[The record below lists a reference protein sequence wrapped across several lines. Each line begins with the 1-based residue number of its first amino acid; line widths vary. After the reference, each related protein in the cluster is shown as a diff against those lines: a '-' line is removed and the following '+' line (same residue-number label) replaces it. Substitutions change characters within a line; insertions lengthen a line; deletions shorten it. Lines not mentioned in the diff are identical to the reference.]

1 MSFLKSGNTFRVT
14 SKEEL
19 NLHDTLPVGTY
30 VVKFNSM
37 QGCFYL
43 ERIDDFT
50 LPSKLYGD
58 TNRHAERILNT
69 FLDRPAGTGVILNG
83 EKGSGKTL
91 LSKKIA
97 VQAAAQ
103 GISTIL
109 VNTPHFGDTFNNF
122 LQDIEV
128 PVVVLFDEFE
138 KVYDDSAQEA
148 VLTLLDGVFPS
159 QKLYVITCND
169 KYRIDSH
176 MRNRPGRIY
185 YMLDFTGL
193 DADFIREYC
202 VDCLLNQSHTD
213 TVCKIATLFSQFNFD
228 MLKAMVEEMNRYGE
242 SPQQVMQMLNTK
254 PEFSDNLVFNVNL
267 ESAEPDCDPTT
278 ISKSWKGN
286 PMTSPIE
293 MEYRGKEDIADRGF
307 EWYTAEFCS
316 DDIQIINPSLGQFV
330 FKNGDGDKLTLT
342 RTKPKVNNWLKM
354 L

>member
-43 ERIDDFT
+43 ERIDDFK
-50 LPSKLYGD
+50 LPSKLYGT

-109 VNTPHFGDTFNNF
+109 VNAPHFGDTFNNF
-122 LQDIEV
+122 LQDIEA

-138 KVYDDSAQEA
+138 KVYDKPAQEA

-202 VDCLLNQSHTD
+202 TDCLLNQSHTES
-213 TVCKIATLFSQFNFD
+213 VCKVALLFDQFNFD

-242 SPQQVMQMLNTK
+242 SPAEVMQMLNAK
-254 PEFSDNLVFNVNL
+254 PEYSDTVEYDVTLVPTD
-267 ESAEPDCDPTT
+267 PDCDPTT
-278 ISKSWKGN
+278 ISKFWDGN
-286 PMTSPIE
+286 PMTSDISL
-293 MEYRGKEDIADRGF
+293 EYRGKTADDHNGD
-307 EWYTAEFCS
+307 WYNSAFNVG
-316 DDIQIINPSLGQFV
+316 DIQHINPSKGQFT
-330 FKNGDGDKLTLT
+330 FRNSDGDKLTLT
-342 RTKPKVNNWLKM
+342 RTKPKVHNWLKM